1 MRLPSL
7 YLAIVGASS
16 SRSRLTERPLTLAG
30 WVRSST
36 SEEGLVT
43 AVTGE
48 ARQPTPDGTDVVD
61 QAFRLQHVRPQHLT
75 YAWPASVTHT
85 LIQLVVSISDSQ
97 GWSFPVAGRQVVPG
111 SAPSAYQETAVLGLS
126 RHWGAGVQLP
136 HDEVVIT
143 LLAGTCD
150 LGAGSWSGT
159 CDSCATG
166 GAGGEQLLGSVRRWR
181 VFRRMCAWRVC
192 VLQLSA

>member
-1 MRLPSL
+1 M
-7 YLAIVGASS
+7 
-16 SRSRLTERPLTLAG
+16 
-30 WVRSST
+30 
-36 SEEGLVT
+36 
-43 AVTGE
+43 
-48 ARQPTPDGTDVVD
+48 
-61 QAFRLQHVRPQHLT
+61 
-75 YAWPASVTHT
+75 THT

-143 LLAGTCD
+143 LLADTCD

-166 GAGGEQLLGSVRRWR
+166 GAGESSCWVQCGDGGCSAECAPGEYACCNCPRSCLCCADRIDRPGVGLGK
-181 VFRRMCAWRVC
+181 
-192 VLQLSA
+192 